1 MFWVF
6 LFISDLQERM
16 LYFGLIYVV
25 PRVTV
30 GWIEERI
37 RDGVVL

>member
-1 MFWVF
+1 MSGVF
-6 LFISDLQERM
+6 DFFSSPVICS
-16 LYFGLIYVV
+16 GLIHAVL
-25 PRVTV
+25 RVTV